1 MGAQYLLA
9 ESFCSKI
16 QWNTSS
22 LKEFQ
27 GKSVESKRKV
37 LVEGFSLVQNT
48 HGPLES
54 QCSRLSYKGKEK
66 GGKEV
71 QKDPLATLSPSCQA
85 LGPGS
90 EVHCLQLSGCFV
102 PVGPAPTQGPFGLS
116 FFLFQKTRGGP
127 RAQWLDSQVASQ
139 RSCCPIER
147 HVESQGEREEDII
160 NPEL

>member
-1 MGAQYLLA
+1 MGTQYLLA

-90 EVHCLQLSGCFV
+90 EVHCLQLSLV
-102 PVGPAPTQGPFGLS
+102 ALYLLGLPP
-116 FFLFQKTRGGP
+116 P
-127 RAQWLDSQVASQ
+127 RAPLAFPFSSFKRPEGVPGPSGWTP
-139 RSCCPIER
+139 RSPR
-147 HVESQGEREEDII
+147 RGRVVQ
-160 NPEL
+160 

>member
-1 MGAQYLLA
+1 MLA

-48 HGPLES
+48 HGSLES
-54 QCSRLSYKGKEK
+54 QCSRLSYKGKEN

-102 PVGPAPTQGPFGLS
+102 PVGPAPTQGPFWP
-116 FFLFQKTRGGP
+116 FLFPLSKDPRGSQGPVAGLPGRLTEAVLSDRKACGVPGRERGGHY
-127 RAQWLDSQVASQ
+127 QS
-139 RSCCPIER
+139 
-147 HVESQGEREEDII
+147 
-160 NPEL
+160 